1 MGSTPA
7 AKIPSSNSNFES
19 YLPNITA
26 SILEKPF
33 KKKEFKDAF
42 SALKQI
48 NALVMISYM

>member
-7 AKIPSSNSNFES
+7 AKIPLGNSNFES

-26 SILEKPF
+26 SIPEKPF

-42 SALKQI
+42 FALKQI
-48 NALVMISYM
+48 NVLVMISYM

>member
-26 SILEKPF
+26 AILEKPF
-33 KKKEFKDAF
+33 KKKELHDAF
-42 SALKQI
+42 FALKQI
-48 NALVMISYM
+48 NALVMINYM